1 MKKFIFLFSM
11 IAIMSACGNVAN
23 SDKEVSN
30 VDSVMVVNDSTVI
43 DSVMN
48 DTVAV
53 CDTLQ

>member
-1 MKKFIFLFSM
+1 M
-11 IAIMSACGNVAN
+11 IAVMSACGNVAN

-30 VDSVMVVNDSTVI
+30 VDSVMVVNDSTV
-43 DSVMN
+43 MN

>member
-30 VDSVMVVNDSTVI
+30 VDSVMAVNDSTVI